1 MPDLPP
7 DSGPEPLADDPRVVT
22 FSHGGATLVAEEAG
36 AGRPVFL
43 LVHGIGM
50 GRKVFDG
57 LVELLARHGRVVAI
71 DQPGYGSAP
80 EPARTLTMERTA
92 DLVAAFVRASGLGP
106 VVLIG
111 HSMGTQVATEVAVRH
126 PTLVEQLVLVAPT
139 VDRRARR
146 LAPQL
151 VRMARDLAVENPI
164 VLYKGA
170 REYLR
175 AGPNLRGKLR
185 AMLSHR
191 PELAYPR
198 IAAPTL
204 VLRGA
209 DDQVCPPEWC
219 RSVVASIPGAQYSE
233 VPGHRHETMIRD
245 PREAAERILRF
256 VGQFAAGSSTGTAAA
271 SAAQEA
277 SSRSRSADGDPGSA
291 V

>member
-1 MPDLPP
+1 MPRSPLPT
-7 DSGPEPLADDPRVVT
+7 DPSVRS
-22 FSHGGATLVAEEAG
+22 FSHAGATLVAEETG
-36 AGRPVFL
+36 GGRPVFL
-43 LVHGIGM
+43 LLHGIGL

-57 LVELLARHGRVVAI
+57 LAGILARQGRVIAV
-71 DQPGYGSAP
+71 DLPGYGSAP
-80 EPARTLTMERTA
+80 EPERTLTMERTA
-92 DLVAAFVRASGLGP
+92 DLVAAFVRASRLGP

-111 HSMGTQVATEVAVRH
+111 HSMGTQVASELAARH
-126 PTLVEQLVLVAPT
+126 PALVELLILVAPT

-151 VRMARDLAVENPI
+151 GRLVRDLAGENPL
-164 VLYKGA
+164 VLYRGG

-175 AGPNLRGKLR
+175 AGPNLRGKTR

-209 DDQVCPPEWC
+209 EDRVCPPRWC
-219 RSVVASIPGAQYSE
+219 RSVVASIPDARYSE

-245 PREAAERILRF
+245 PREAARRIVAF
-256 VGQFAAGSSTGTAAA
+256 VGRFDA
-271 SAAQEA
+271 E
-277 SSRSRSADGDPGSA
+277 RPGS
-291 V
+291 

>member
-1 MPDLPP
+1 MPTAD
-7 DSGPEPLADDPRVVT
+7 PLVT
-22 FSHGGATLVAEEAG
+22 SFSHAGATLIAEETG
-36 AGRPVFL
+36 AGRTAFL
-43 LVHGIGM
+43 LIHGIGM

-57 LVELLARHGRVVAI
+57 LAEILARQGRVIAV
-71 DQPGYGSAP
+71 DLPGYGSAP

-92 DLVAAFVRASGLGP
+92 DLVAAYLRASQPSP
-106 VVLIG
+106 VVVIG
-111 HSMGTQVATEVAVRH
+111 HSMGTQVAAELAARH
-126 PTLVEQLVLVAPT
+126 PSLVRLLVLVAPT

-151 VRMARDLAVENPI
+151 VRLIRDLAGENPL
-164 VLYKGA
+164 VLYRGG

-175 AGPNLRGKLR
+175 AGPNLRGKAH

-191 PELAYPR
+191 PERAYPR

-209 DDQVCPPEWC
+209 DDHVCPPRWC
-219 RSVVASIPGAQYSE
+219 GFVVAGIPDAQYSE

-245 PREAAERILRF
+245 PREAARRILGF
-256 VGQFAAGSSTGTAAA
+256 VDQVLSRRGSGTVDGDSAAA
-271 SAAQEA
+271 HDA
-277 SSRSRSADGDPGSA
+277 STPSRSADGDPGSA